1 VNVLDAVFLTIGL
14 VTWASVLVGVGI
26 IYRINVLTQS
36 YLRAV
41 TSFAVSDGDQPSGLA
56 LLWDSMVERAVSKVS
71 MGQLGRSSGDA
82 RREKSAEVEL
92 VKASLA
98 SEQPM
103 IAMALDKFFPKWGK
117 MLVDNPAIMPQ
128 MMEFLNKKMGGAEAP
143 QSNGNGVT
151 QQRFQL

>member
-1 VNVLDAVFLTIGL
+1 VSVIDASFLVIGL
-14 VTWASVLVGVGI
+14 VTATSVLVGVGI
-26 IYRINVLTQS
+26 LYRINVLTQS
-36 YLRAV
+36 YLRALADYV
-41 TSFAVSDGDQPSGLA
+41 ATDGEQPSHLA
-56 LLWDSMVERAVSKVS
+56 LLWDSMVERAVSKVT

-117 MLVDNPAIMPQ
+117 MLVDNPGIMPQ
-128 MMEFLNKKMGGAEAP
+128 MMDFLNKKMAGP
-143 QSNGNGVT
+143 TNSGNGKVV